1 MLDVIVIGGGLGGL
15 CLAQGLTG
23 AGIPVHVYERD
34 ASAQFRDQGYRITIK
49 AEGAAAL
56 RACLPSDL
64 YDLAVRTAIRSATHM
79 AFVDEQLLPTFV
91 KPDLYLPP
99 GDAGFGV
106 NRLTLREILL
116 LGLDDRVTFGKTC
129 EWLDRQ
135 SVGFSDGTKGAAVL
149 VVGADG
155 TGSAVR
161 RHLVPDARLDD
172 VGDAVYGRTPI
183 TADLLAAVPEI
194 LVDGFG
200 RVRGRDGVS
209 MGVATC
215 RAMAHDPRLTRV
227 PDYFSWTVSSTPE
240 LRGASPSG
248 LHRYAS
254 ELVDGWHPALRRIL
268 AEADVDATFPVVI
281 RSARPV
287 APWRTGQR
295 TGQRPGGIT
304 LLGDAIHTMSPGR
317 GEGANVA
324 LRDAAALTRELIDV
338 DSGRQSLETAL
349 GRYEMEMLERG
360 FAAVSASLHQPFGPR
375 PSGK

>member
-56 RACLPSDL
+56 RACLPPDL
-64 YDLAVRTAIRSATHM
+64 YDLALRTAIRSATHM
-79 AFVDEQLLPTFV
+79 AFFDEQLRPSFV
-91 KPDLYLPP
+91 KPDLYIPP

-116 LGLDDRVTFGKTC
+116 LGLEDRVTFGRTFQ
-129 EWLDRQ
+129 L
-135 SVGFSDGTKGAAVL
+135 SDAATGAATL

-155 TGSAVR
+155 TNSAVR
-161 RHLVPDARLDD
+161 KHLLPDARLDD

-194 LVDGFG
+194 LVDSFG

-215 RAMAHDPRLTRV
+215 RAMGHDPRLTRI

-240 LRGASPSG
+240 LRGAEPST
-248 LHRYAS
+248 LHAYAS
-254 ELVDGWHPALRRIL
+254 EVIAGWHPALRRVL

-287 APWRTGQR
+287 AHWRTGQQSGR
-295 TGQRPGGIT
+295 IT

-338 DSGRQSLETAL
+338 ASGRQSLETAL
-349 GRYEMEMLERG
+349 GLYELEMLEHG

-375 PSGK
+375 PSR

>member
-34 ASAQFRDQGYRITIK
+34 PSAQFRDQGYRITIK

-56 RACLPSDL
+56 RACLPPDL
-64 YDLAVRTAIRSATHM
+64 YDLAVRTAIRSATHL
-79 AFVDEQLLPTFV
+79 AFFDERLRPTFV
-91 KPDLYLPP
+91 KPGLYIEP
-99 GDAGFGV
+99 GDQGFGV

-129 EWLDRQ
+129 ERLDA
-135 SVGFSDGTKGAAVL
+135 STASFSDGTTRAATL

-155 TGSAVR
+155 TNSAVR
-161 RHLVPDARLDD
+161 RHLVPDARIDD

-183 TADLLAAVPEI
+183 TAGLLNAVPEI
-194 LVDGFG
+194 LVDSFG
-200 RVRGRDGVS
+200 RVRGSDGGS

-215 RAMAHDPRLTRV
+215 RALGHDPRLTRV
-227 PDYFSWTVSSTPE
+227 SDYFSWTVSGTPE
-240 LRGASPSG
+240 LRGADART
-248 LHRYAS
+248 LHAYAS
-254 ELVDGWHPALRRIL
+254 GFIEDWHPALRRIL

-281 RSARPV
+281 RSAHKVDQWPTTNV
-287 APWRTGQR
+287 
-295 TGQRPGGIT
+295 T

-324 LRDAAALTRELIDV
+324 LRDAAALTRELVDV
-338 DSGRQSLETAL
+338 ANGRQPLDWAL
-349 GRYEMEMLERG
+349 ARYEMEMLEHG

-375 PSGK
+375 PATQ